1 MFDRFDRSINYLR
14 ISVTDRCNLR
24 CVYCMPSEGIRLI
37 DQHSVL
43 SFEEIAA
50 FTMCAVQAGIRK
62 VRLTGGEP
70 LARKGV
76 VRLVGM
82 LSCIEGIEDLSMTTN
97 ATLLPRYAPELKR
110 AGLQRVNIS
119 LDTMD
124 EKRFREITRG
134 GDIRVVLQGIDAA
147 RAAGLVPIKINCVVK
162 ENPEEPDAIAVRKY
176 CDEQGL
182 FARFIRK
189 MDIENGK
196 FGVVHGGS
204 GGHCASCN
212 RLRLTSDG
220 LLKPCL
226 FSDLA
231 FDIRKME
238 YQEALRLAVDQKPK
252 AGAHSATHHFY
263 NIGG

>member
-1 MFDRFDRSINYLR
+1 MFDRFSRSIDYLR

-24 CVYCMPSEGIRLI
+24 CVYCMPSGGIKLI
-37 DQHSVL
+37 DQRSVL
-43 SFEEIAA
+43 SFEEIVA
-50 FTMCAVQAGIRK
+50 FTQCAVQAGIRK

-70 LARKGV
+70 LSRKGV
-76 VRLVGM
+76 VHLTGM
-82 LSCIEGIEDLSMTTN
+82 LSQIGGIEDLSMTTN
-97 ATLLPRYAPELKR
+97 AILLPRFAHELKR
-110 AGLQRVNIS
+110 AGLHRVNIS

-124 EKRFREITRG
+124 EEKFREITRG
-134 GDIRVVLQGIDAA
+134 GDIRDVFRGIEAA
-147 RAAGLVPIKINCVVK
+147 RAAGLLPIKINCVIR
-162 ENPEEPDAIAVRKY
+162 ETPDESDAAAVMKY
-176 CDEQGL
+176 CEKQGL
-182 FARFIRK
+182 IARFIRK

-231 FDIRKME
+231 FNIRKMN
-238 YQEALRLAVDQKPK
+238 YAEALRLAVDQKPE
-252 AGAHSATHHFY
+252 AGAHSTTHQFY